1 MLSREQLE
9 LLSLE
14 DLQAIGK
21 DYGIQPVGNYSKRE
35 LWIRAIAR
43 FPYQAIDQMRDG
55 VGMHHPGINAYYL
68 LTQVLDMIG
77 EPTDSQK
84 ALLKA
89 SDCEQWLQD
98 QQWRFYQEKMQDLH
112 RTTILIRNAIK
123 LLVG

>member
-1 MLSREQLE
+1 
-9 LLSLE
+9 
-14 DLQAIGK
+14 
-21 DYGIQPVGNYSKRE
+21 
-35 LWIRAIAR
+35 
-43 FPYQAIDQMRDG
+43 MRDG
-55 VGMHHPGINAYYL
+55 VGMHHPGINAYHL

-89 SDCEQWLQD
+89 SDCEHWLKD
-98 QQWRFYQEKMQDLH
+98 QQWRFYQEKMQDLN